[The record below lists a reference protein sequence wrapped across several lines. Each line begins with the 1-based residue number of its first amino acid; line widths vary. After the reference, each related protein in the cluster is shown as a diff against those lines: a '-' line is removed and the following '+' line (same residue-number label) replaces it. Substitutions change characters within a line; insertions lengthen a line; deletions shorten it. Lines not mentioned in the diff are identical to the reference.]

1 MEIKIKLGECPK
13 CKSGNYTRDI
23 SSCEDDWIKQ
33 DCECQDCEEE
43 FREYFQLDEVQFGED
58 EEEICYSNV
67 LSNKQKKVLLQ
78 AMDLLISTEGDTKD
92 HKEIIHILNGGLYK
106 SN

>member
-43 FREYFQLDEVQFGED
+43 FREY
-58 EEEICYSNV
+58 
-67 LSNKQKKVLLQ
+67 
-78 AMDLLISTEGDTKD
+78 
-92 HKEIIHILNGGLYK
+92 H
-106 SN
+106 